1 MWPAAFGHCWTNRFF
16 VQDEAGGLRPCA
28 GGGHR
33 HLLRSPGARQ
43 KLYERVL
50 SEQRIACSAEGG
62 EEFFSAMEVAVV
74 YAMLQLIDNPHQ
86 DVCR

>member
-1 MWPAAFGHCWTNRFF
+1 M
-16 VQDEAGGLRPCA
+16 QDEAGGLRPV
-28 GGGHR
+28 R
-33 HLLRSPGARQ
+33 EEDIVILLRSPGARQ

-86 DVCR
+86 DVPLISVLR